1 MTQNQINYW
10 KLQEE
15 RRSNLAQEGETKRS
29 NLAKEAETNRSN
41 IAKETET
48 HRSNVANEGVAF
60 GNLSETQRSH
70 QAQESISLQGLAEQ
84 ARHSQAVEAEEHR
97 SNLARETENMRHNVA
112 MEGETRRSNI
122 ANEVLTGTKIAKDA
136 ALGTAQLV
144 EDRRQNAVR
153 NNIDMYRAT
162 TDRMKLDKPSDTIN
176 VYTYKRGIQG
186 FGYYNQ
192 SGSLLLPGK

>member
-29 NLAKEAETNRSN
+29 NLAKEYETNRSN
-41 IAKETET
+41 LAKETET
-48 HRSNVANEGVAF
+48 HRSNMASEGVAF
-60 GNLSETQRSH
+60 GNLSEAQRSH
-70 QAQESISLQGLAEQ
+70 QAQEALAQQSLAEQ
-84 ARHSQAVEAEEHR
+84 VRHSQAVEAEENR
-97 SNLARETENMRHNVA
+97 SNLAREAENFRHNTSV
-112 MEGETRRSNI
+112 ESETRRSDI
-122 ANEVLTGTKIAKDA
+122 ANEVLTGTRIAKEA

-144 EDRRQNAVR
+144 EDRRQNTVR
-153 NNIDMYRAT
+153 NNIDWYRAT
-162 TDRMKLDKPSDTIN
+162 TDRLKLDKPDETIN

-192 SGSLLLPGK
+192 GGKLLLPE